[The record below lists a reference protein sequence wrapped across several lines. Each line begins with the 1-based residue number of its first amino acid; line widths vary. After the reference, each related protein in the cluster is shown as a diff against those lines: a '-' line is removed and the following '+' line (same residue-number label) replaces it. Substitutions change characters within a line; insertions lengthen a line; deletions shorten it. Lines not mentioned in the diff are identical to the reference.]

1 MLRTGIVIDPR
12 YEAHDPG
19 PGHPERPA
27 RLAALRAALDGCNR
41 RGLIRIE
48 PRSASAEDLTLV
60 HDPGYL
66 GEVAASAHHERFAF
80 DADTWV
86 SAASH
91 DTARRAAGG
100 VLALAD
106 AVMAGEV
113 DNGLACVRPPGH
125 HAEADQAMGFC
136 LFNNVA
142 VAARHLQR
150 RHHVERVMIVDWDVH
165 HGNGTQHL
173 FDDDPTVLYLSLHQ
187 YPFYP
192 GTGSLHEVGR
202 GPGVGTTVNLPL
214 PAGCGDAEYQ
224 QLFEAVVAPVCRR
237 FAPQFVLVSAGFD
250 AHLRD
255 PLGGMRMTDDGYAA
269 ICRLLLRV
277 TADVADGRCVA
288 VLEGGYDLTALA
300 GSVLRV
306 VDELGGERLT
316 EPLPTAAAEPRVTEP
331 LIAAHRDRWGLEVR

>member
-1 MLRTGIVIDPR
+1 MLRTGIVIDSR

-19 PGHPERPA
+19 PGHPERPE
-27 RLAALRAALDGCNR
+27 RIAALRTALDGCNR
-41 RGLIRIE
+41 RGLMRIE
-48 PRSASAEDLTLV
+48 PRSASAEDLALV

-66 GEVAASAHHERFAF
+66 GEVAASALHERFAF

-91 DTARRAAGG
+91 DTARLAAGG

-125 HAEADQAMGFC
+125 HAEAGRAMGFC

-173 FDDDPTVLYLSLHQ
+173 FDADPTVLYLSLHQ
-187 YPFYP
+187 FPFYP
-192 GTGSLHEVGR
+192 GTGSLHEIGR
-202 GPGVGTTVNLPL
+202 GRGLGATVNLPL
-214 PAGCGDAEYQ
+214 PAGCGDAEYLG
-224 QLFEAVVAPVCRR
+224 LFDAVVAPVCRR

-269 ICRLLLRV
+269 ICRVLLRA
-277 TADVADGRCVA
+277 TTEVAGGRLVA
-288 VLEGGYDLTALA
+288 VLEGGYDLAALA
-300 GSVLRV
+300 SSVLRV
-306 VDELGGERLT
+306 VDELGGERLG
-316 EPLPTAAAEPRVTEP
+316 EALPSPDADARVVEP
-331 LIAAHRDRWGLEVR
+331 LISAHRERWGLL